1 MPFTGTGDTEK
12 TARTRQRIL
21 ENSFKL
27 FAKRGIEAVTIPQVA
42 KAAGVDRSLVYM
54 YFPSKLD
61 LAIAISAHVWG
72 KFNLPHYEREGLET
86 QTAAE
91 RYEFWLDSFLEL
103 WREHRDILR
112 FNQFFNVFVTNE
124 KMPAERMEPYTKVI
138 GELEKRFHAVYE
150 LAKQD
155 GTLRTDIPE
164 QKIFSTTL
172 HLMLAAATR
181 YAVGLIYQGGE
192 AEEELTALK
201 EMLMQR
207 YTNTQEV
214 QERT

>member
-1 MPFTGTGDTEK
+1 MSLNVTGNTTK
-12 TARTRQRIL
+12 TARTRQRIM
-21 ENSFKL
+21 EKSFEL
-27 FAKRGIEAVTIPQVA
+27 FAERGIEAVTVPELA
-42 KAAGVDRSLVYM
+42 KAAEVDRSLVYI

-61 LAIAISAHVWG
+61 LAIAISGHVW
-72 KFNLPHYEREGLET
+72 KEFNQPHYERDGIGT

-103 WREHRDILR
+103 WHEHRDILR
-112 FNQFFNVFVTNE
+112 FNQFFNVFVMNE
-124 KMPAERMEPYTKVI
+124 EISSERMEPYTSVI
-138 GELEKRFHAVYE
+138 EELEKRFHGVYE
-150 LAKQD
+150 QAKQD

-192 AEEELTALK
+192 PEAELKALK

-207 YTNTQEV
+207 YTVTGE
-214 QERT
+214 

>member
-1 MPFTGTGDTEK
+1 MSLNAAADAAK
-12 TARTRQRIL
+12 VARTRQRIM
-21 ENSFKL
+21 EKGFEL
-27 FAKRGIEAVTIPQVA
+27 FAERGIEDVKVSEVA
-42 KAAGVDRSLVYM
+42 KAAGVDRSLVYI

-61 LAIAISAHVWG
+61 LVIAISAHVWG
-72 KFNLPHYEREGLET
+72 KFILPHYDRKDIET
-86 QTAAE
+86 QTAAK

-150 LAKQD
+150 TAKQD
-155 GTLRTDIPE
+155 GTMRTDIPE
-164 QKIFSTTL
+164 QQIFSTTL

-181 YAVGLIYQGGE
+181 YAVGLIYQGGDP
-192 AEEELTALK
+192 EEELMALK
-201 EMLMQR
+201 EMLMER
-207 YTNTQEV
+207 YTITK
-214 QERT
+214 